1 MPQPKMPQPKENG
14 PTLWG
19 SRASGPVG
27 WIVSVVSVLMLIVAL
42 YLYAGWEDV
51 GAPSKLPN
59 GTPGLSNPSPARPSL
74 QVK

>member
-1 MPQPKMPQPKENG
+1 MPEQKGNG

-42 YLYAGWEDV
+42 YLYAVREEA

-59 GTPGLSNPSPARPSL
+59 GTTGLSKPSPARTLL